1 MKSGKLRKLL
11 KNWPSLS
18 KRISNNERR
27 ANATGA
33 DVTPVG
39 NVDDDAAV
47 DIVFS
52 SSSGT
57 ENLQAVYVGRSRRQY
72 FVTSE
77 VINHPLFQVLV
88 DKSEVFGEASS
99 TIVVS
104 CEVVLFEHLLWML
117 KNTDSSTYFDSN
129 SMDELVEFYTC

>member
-1 MKSGKLRKLL
+1 MKKGKLRKLL
-11 KNWPSLS
+11 KNWSFLS
-18 KRISNNERR
+18 KRISKERR
-27 ANATGA
+27 PNATGA

-47 DIVFS
+47 NIVF

-77 VINHPLFQVLV
+77 VINQPLFQALV
-88 DKSEVFGEASS
+88 DKSEVSGEASS

-104 CEVVLFEHLLWML
+104 CEVVLFEHFLWML